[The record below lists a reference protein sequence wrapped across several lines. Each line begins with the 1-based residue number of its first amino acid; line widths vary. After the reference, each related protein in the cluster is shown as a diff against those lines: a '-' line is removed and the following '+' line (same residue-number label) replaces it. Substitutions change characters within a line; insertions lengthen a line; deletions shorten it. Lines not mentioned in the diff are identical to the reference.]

1 MGLFDTGSGLIKD
14 TDFLDI
20 WGKNASADAID
31 AQKDAF
37 GRTSALQWQMYQQQR
52 EDLNPWREAGTKSLE
67 KMQGDD
73 YMRDFTKADFEADP
87 GYQFRME
94 EGQKALERS
103 AAARGNMFG
112 GAQAKALTKYGQG
125 MGAQEYQASYD
136 RFNSDRDRRFGRLA
150 TMSGSGLQAAGGMAG
165 AAQNYGQ
172 TMNNNLIGMA
182 NAEGAAKIGASNQ
195 AAGMFGQIM
204 GMATMSGGGGGGGKS
219 SGGMGGGGASG
230 PTNSGTFYNGSGNG
244 GYSVGGANGM
254 YGNGY
259 SFCDERLKTDF
270 KEVSPEQVK
279 EFRKAFRPFLFR
291 YISGDHGEGEFV
303 GPMAQ
308 HLERSELG
316 RRIVVE
322 NEKGE
327 KMIDLGR
334 AVMLL
339 LAIEG
344 AA

>member
-1 MGLFDTGSGLIKD
+1 MLDLISSYVTGGKGENAMHEAADQALGLQ
-14 TDFLDI
+14 
-20 WGKNASADAID
+20 NA
-31 AQKDAF
+31 
-37 GRTSALQWQMYQQQR
+37 MYNQQR
-52 EDLNPWREAGTKSLE
+52 ADLQPWREAGTRALG
-67 KMQGDD
+67 KMEDAD
-73 YMRDFTKADFEADP
+73 YMRDFTAADMQVDP

-103 AAARGNMFG
+103 ASARGNMFG
-112 GAQAKALTKYGQG
+112 GAQAKALTKYGQD

-136 RFNSDRDRRFGRLA
+136 RFNADRDRRFGRLN
-150 TMSGSGLQAAGGMAG
+150 TLSGGGLQAAGGMAS
-165 AAQNYGQ
+165 AAQNMANSGSEAMYGKGNA
-172 TMNNNLIGMA
+172 TAARWKDMNNSVA
-182 NAEGAAKIGASNQ
+182 QFEASNKEM
-195 AAGMFGQIM
+195 AGNMMGMFAM
-204 GMATMSGGGGGGGKS
+204 
-219 SGGMGGGGASG
+219 
-230 PTNSGTFYNGSGNG
+230 
-244 GYSVGGANGM
+244 
-254 YGNGY
+254 
-259 SFCDERLKTDF
+259 CDERLKTDIR
-270 KEVSPEQVK
+270 EVSPEQVK

-291 YISGDHGEGEFV
+291 YISGEHGEGEFV
-303 GPMAQ
+303 GPMTQ

>member
-1 MGLFDTGSGLIKD
+1 MGLFDMGSDAIAA
-14 TDFLDI
+14 TDFADI
-20 WGKNASADAID
+20 MGKNASKDAIE
-31 AQKDAF
+31 AQKNAANQ
-37 GRTSALQWQMYQQQR
+37 SAAMQWQMYQQQR
-52 EDLNPWREAGTKSLE
+52 EDLQPWREAGSKSLE
-67 KMQGDD
+67 KMQGED
-73 YMRDFTKADFEADP
+73 YMKDFSMADFEADP
-87 GYQFRME
+87 GYAFRMA

-103 AAARGNMFG
+103 ASARGNMFG
-112 GAQAKALTKYGQG
+112 GAQAKALTKYGQD

-136 RFNSDRDRRFGRLA
+136 RFNADRDRRFGRLN
-150 TMSGSGLQAAGGMAG
+150 TMSSGGLQAAGGQ
-165 AAQNYGQ
+165 AAAARSYGDTMTSNY
-172 TMNNNLIGMA
+172 IGMA

-195 AAGMFGQIM
+195 AAGMFGQAA
-204 GMATMSGGGGGGGKS
+204 GMFAM
-219 SGGMGGGGASG
+219 
-230 PTNSGTFYNGSGNG
+230 
-244 GYSVGGANGM
+244 
-254 YGNGY
+254 
-259 SFCDERLKTDF
+259 CDERLKTDIR
-270 KEVSPEQVK
+270 EVSPEQVK

-291 YISGDHGEGEFV
+291 YISGEHGEGEFV
-303 GPMAQ
+303 GPMTQ